1 MPSAW
6 GWFTGADKAK
16 KEAMATAG
24 QNKTYIGE
32 GLKNQLGYY
41 SDAKNEAQGQLNPYA
56 QQGGQANTAY
66 GSLLG
71 LNGSGAQ
78 AGARQAY
85 QGFNP
90 YLQGDMDASAR
101 SIARRGVA
109 SGSYNSGLNALAQ
122 HRAGMEIGSRDF
134 GAYNDRL
141 AGQAQMGYGAATGL
155 AGNAWNYAQNAGN
168 AQQGATQGYV
178 GNNTQLGNALSAA
191 NISPLSYMMQNAKMA
206 ISALTGAPMAPEPA
220 KGASGPSPGNNY
232 AAGGSNQLQS
242 SNYNNGYGYFGGGR

>member
-122 HRAGMEIGSRDF
+122 NRAGMEIGSRDF

-155 AGNAWNYAQNAGN
+155 AGNAWNYAQNAGQ
-168 AQQGATQGYV
+168 AQQGATQGLV

-191 NISPLSYMMQNAKMA
+191 NISPMSGATQAARLA
-206 ISALTGAPMAPEPA
+206 ISAYTGMPLAPAQ
-220 KGASGPSPGNNY
+220 SPGNNY

>member
-56 QQGGQANTAY
+56 QQGGRANTAY

-78 AGARQAY
+78 ADARQAY

-122 HRAGMEIGSRDF
+122 NRAGMEIGSRDF

-178 GNNTQLGNALSAA
+178 GNNTNLGNALSAA
-191 NISPLSYMMQNAKMA
+191 NISPMSGATQAARLA
-206 ISALTGAPMAPEPA
+206 ISAYTGMPPAPAQ
-220 KGASGPSPGNNY
+220 SPGNNY

>member
-1 MPSAW
+1 MPSGW

-24 QNKTYIGE
+24 QNKSYIGE
-32 GLKNQLGYY
+32 GLQNQLGYY
-41 SDAKNEAQGQLNPYA
+41 SGAKDEAQGYLSPYA

-66 GSLLG
+66 GNLLG

-78 AGARQAY
+78 GQARQAY
-85 QGFNP
+85 EGYNP

-122 HRAGMEIGSRDF
+122 NRAGMEIGSRDF

-141 AGQAQMGYGAATGL
+141 AGQGQMGYGAATGL
-155 AGNAWNYAQNAGN
+155 AGNAWNYAQNAGQ

-178 GNNTQLGNALSAA
+178 GNNTNLGNALSAA
-191 NISPLSYMMQNAKMA
+191 NISPLNYMMQNAKMA
-206 ISALTGAPMAPEPA
+206 ISAMTGAPMAPDSAPA
-220 KGASGPSPGNNY
+220 QSRGNNY
-232 AAGGSNQLQS
+232 ASGGSNQLQS